1 MLGDLIDRY
10 VRRLKEEACGAPL
23 KSPVVE
29 QALRTVPRHLLV
41 ERFWYARYDPAAEPE
56 RPVEHVLDPEAPD
69 PELLE
74 LVYSDEALLTRLDDQ
89 GRATSSTSQPSI
101 VVVML
106 ELLDLAPGMRVLEIG
121 AGTGYNAALMA
132 ELVGDP
138 ALVTTIDIQAEVV
151 TQTRRLLT
159 NAGYGDIQVLQGD
172 GALGHPEGAPYD
184 RIVATVGC
192 PDISWKW
199 AEQLGGDGFMLI
211 PLQHG
216 GPGAAPLV
224 EIHREN
230 GHLAGRLPAY
240 AGFMPL
246 QGRMAGPNL
255 WPSELPSPG
264 DQEPQTFPLFPALE
278 ESRMDWASY
287 RAGRRAW
294 WDFHF
299 FLALCDRR
307 AVRTFRLGMV
317 DPAGSMLEIAP
328 EGVLVWGDPALYE
341 ELAAIY
347 EHWEELGHP
356 RLIDWQVEI
365 HPKGEGPD
373 GAWTIERAGSR
384 QVLHL

>member
-10 VRRLKEEACGAPL
+10 VRQLKDEACGAPL
-23 KSPVVE
+23 TSPQVE
-29 QALRTVPRHLLV
+29 RALRTVPRHLLV
-41 ERFWYARYDPAAEPE
+41 ERFWYVPYE
-56 RPVEHVLDPEAPD
+56 RMEQREAPTEYVLDPEDPD

-89 GRATSSTSQPSI
+89 GRATSSTSQPSL

-106 ELLDLAPGMRVLEIG
+106 ELLDLAPGMKVLEIG

-138 ALVTTIDIQAEVV
+138 ALVTTIDIQPEVV
-151 TQTRRLLT
+151 AQTSRLLER
-159 NAGYGDIQVLQGD
+159 AGYGGIQVLEGD
-172 GALGHPEGAPYD
+172 GALGHNEGAPYE
-184 RIVATVGC
+184 RVVATVGC
-192 PDISWKW
+192 PDISWAW
-199 AEQLGGDGFMLI
+199 AEQLTDEGLMLI
-211 PLQHG
+211 PFQHG

-224 EIHREN
+224 ELRREN
-230 GHLAGRLPAY
+230 GHLAGRFPAY

-246 QGRMAGPNL
+246 QGSMAGPNL

-264 DQEPQTFPLFPALE
+264 DEPQTFPLFPALE
-278 ESRMDWASY
+278 ASGMDWVSY

-307 AVRTFRLGMV
+307 AVRTFKLGMV
-317 DPAGSMLEIAP
+317 DPGGSMLDITP
-328 EGVLVWGDPALYE
+328 EGILVWGDLALYG
-341 ELAAIY
+341 ELAAVY
-347 EHWEELGHP
+347 RQWEELGRP
-356 RLIDWQVEI
+356 ELTDWQVEI
-365 HPKGEGPD
+365 HPGREGPE

-384 QVLHL
+384 EVFHL